1 MLKKFELERL
11 MYAVILGT
19 SFFATQVH
27 AEESLSEFLL
37 EGINITAL
45 GYEKSN
51 LATPADTVVY
61 TGEQLKETGASDV
74 ANALKYKGGVYFT
87 NMGPHDQNWI
97 TGSSQINLRGIDGGT
112 LVLINGVP
120 SSFNNINHLDM
131 LNLDEVER
139 VEVVKGGG
147 QCFMAVRHWAELL
160 TL

>member
-11 MYAVILGT
+11 MCAVILGT

-61 TGEQLKETGASDV
+61 TGEQLR
-74 ANALKYKGGVYFT
+74 
-87 NMGPHDQNWI
+87 P
-97 TGSSQINLRGIDGGT
+97 
-112 LVLINGVP
+112 VP
-120 SSFNNINHLDM
+120 VM
-131 LNLDEVER
+131 
-139 VEVVKGGG
+139 
-147 QCFMAVRHWAELL
+147 
-160 TL
+160 